1 MLTFLTFPPL
11 IQAGPRTCL
20 GQNFAILEMK
30 CTLAR
35 LVSQFE
41 FTLEQPADSVTYAST
56 LTLPIKGTMCCSCDA
71 LL

>member
-1 MLTFLTFPPL
+1 
-11 IQAGPRTCL
+11 L

-56 LTLPIKGTMCCSCDA
+56 LTLPIKGTGITYVVGIGA
-71 LL
+71 